1 MRVAKAKQA
10 DVSLRSCSH
19 CLSIE
24 RRDTL
29 ISDNCPQVVTVET
42 RQPLDDVMAIDAAAN
57 FHLHLHRR
65 NSKVSLHK
73 RVAMGLHRL
82 DSESWTPVE
91 ENLLEEDG
99 KATLTHD
106 DSSVYAVSLRNGA
119 DVDLWP
125 YLFWM
130 DATGYVIHPVYLPD
144 PSAATPPLRKGASMT
159 IGTGTVGSEALAFS
173 LNEGEPYSSGFLK
186 LFLSTAYAP
195 MNLVEQGSAA
205 AASVLPLLLDVSRPA
220 VVEKLEVVPPK
231 PKELWDTVMAC
242 VTVVRGD
249 AKPN

>member
-10 DVSLRSCSH
+10 DVSLRSRSH

-24 RRDTL
+24 RRDAL

-57 FHLHLHRR
+57 FHLHLHRS

-73 RVAMGLHRL
+73 RVTMGLHRL

-91 ENLLEEDG
+91 EDLLEDG

-106 DSSVYAVSLRNGA
+106 DNSVYAVSLRNGA

-144 PSAATPPLRKGASMT
+144 PSAATPPLPKGAKMT

-173 LNEGEPYSSGFLK
+173 LNDGEPYNSGFLK

-195 MNLVEQGSAA
+195 MNLVEQGSQAA
-205 AASVLPLLLDVSRPA
+205 TASPLLLDVSRPPAA
-220 VVEKLEVVPPK
+220 VGKSEVVPPK
-231 PKELWDTVMAC
+231 EIWDTMMAC
-242 VTVVRGD
+242 VTVARGD
-249 AKPN
+249 TRPN

>member
-1 MRVAKAKQA
+1 
-10 DVSLRSCSH
+10 
-19 CLSIE
+19 
-24 RRDTL
+24 
-29 ISDNCPQVVTVET
+29 
-42 RQPLDDVMAIDAAAN
+42 
-57 FHLHLHRR
+57 
-65 NSKVSLHK
+65 
-73 RVAMGLHRL
+73 VAMGLHRL

-220 VVEKLEVVPPK
+220 AVEKLEVVPPK
-231 PKELWDTVMAC
+231 PKDIWDTVMAC